1 MPLFNEKS
9 LIEDYFVE
17 QLQVRSGKRWRF
29 VVSDELERE
38 ATEEPLLTAAFIRAL
53 KRLNADICIGDD
65 EVKQVLNELKLRGS
79 GSEDAKKIL
88 NYFKDGVPVKFEKER
103 VVKYV
108 KLFNYDDFTKNDFVV
123 SRQITHQ
130 AADKQIRNDI
140 ILYVNG
146 IPLVNIECKNPASL
160 TETWY
165 NAFMQILGYE
175 RDVPELYKYIQLGIA
190 SDNKAKYFTTQPW
203 QQDGEPRYYEW
214 RDAGKDSIDSTIQM
228 LMPETLLNIIR
239 NYLFIR
245 IERGATTK
253 VVTRYMQY
261 RAAEQICNRV
271 LGNIEGK
278 TDKTKGLIWHWQG
291 SGKTLTMIFAANKLY
306 RHPALA
312 NPTVFFVVDREELE
326 TQLSDEFNALDIT
339 KPEVVDSIH
348 ALRRIIQHD
357 ECRGKRGIFITLIHK
372 FRPEE
377 LAELQKEL
385 DTLSKTRETIQTR
398 KNVLLF
404 IDEAHR
410 TQYGTLA
417 AQMKEILKNAQ
428 PYAFTGTPVA
438 KQGHDTYGEFS
449 YPPDEKYLDKYFMTD
464 SIEDGFT
471 LKIAYQPRL
480 EEDVH
485 LKKDML
491 EAFLEVN
498 IEEIPENLQEVVEE
512 KTKQRLNI
520 AKVYLENPDRIK
532 KVAQDIAE
540 HFKENLDGRFKAMV
554 VAVNRLSCVLYKR
567 ELNKL
572 LPKEYS
578 EVVMTY
584 DPIKDKKIKEIWDY
598 RNEEIER
605 NHGKDIEDIRKE
617 TITKYKEEQNPK
629 ILIVTDM
636 LLTGFDAPILQTMYL
651 DKPLKEHRLLQAI
664 ARTNRP
670 FKDLKEAGLII
681 DYVGILKEF
690 TRAFENYTK
699 EDISG
704 ILINTD
710 DLVKEFTQKLD
721 ETSALF
727 ADVPKDRY
735 DRETMT
741 QAFQTIT
748 SNEES
753 TKKFQANY
761 KRLRK
766 LFELLGP
773 HPIKLEKLRD
783 YTWLTQVYHYYLHET
798 RQEEGR
804 ENALAYKYFQKTL
817 KYVYKSTDVKGIDEQ
832 YPKIEFDADY
842 LKNLQEKLKTKEEKA
857 ANILFTLN
865 RFVIIDKQRNPI
877 YEGLAAKVERL
888 LNLWKEKTKKFD
900 KIYNEGAEIFQ
911 QIQAR
916 QARQKQLQFTNLQYA
931 ILLDMEKAI
940 PNAGDLT
947 KDTQELATLL
957 QPYLFRGWQ
966 YQQTAKKAVESTT
979 RRYLRKYIRQNNLSL
994 ADLETL
1000 YQKIIDSVKS
1010 YA

>member
-1 MPLFNEKS
+1 MPLFSEKS

-17 QLQVRSGKRWRF
+17 QLQLRSGGCWRF
-29 VVSDELERE
+29 VLADELERE
-38 ATEEPLLTAAFIRAL
+38 ATEEPLLTAAFIRAM
-53 KRLNADICIGDD
+53 KRLNKNIEIGDD

-108 KLFNYDDFTKNDFVV
+108 KLFDYDNVAKNDFVI

-130 AADKQIRNDI
+130 AGDKQIRNDI
-140 ILYVNG
+140 ILYING

-175 RDVPELYKYIQLGIA
+175 RDVPELYKYIQLGVA

-214 RDAGKDSIDSTIQM
+214 RDGCNDSIDSTIQM

-253 VVTRYMQY
+253 VATRYMQY
-261 RAAEQICNRV
+261 RAAEQISNRV

-306 RHPALA
+306 RNPALA
-312 NPTVFFVVDREELE
+312 NPTVFFVVDRQELE

-357 ECRGKRGIFITLIHK
+357 EYRGKRGIFITLIHK

-377 LAELQKEL
+377 LAALQKDLEN
-385 DTLSKTRETIQTR
+385 LSKARETIQNR

-417 AQMKEILKNAQ
+417 AQMKEILKSAQ

-449 YPPDEKYLDKYFMTD
+449 YLPDEKYLDKYFMTD

-512 KTKQRLNI
+512 KAKQKLNI

-532 KVAQDIAE
+532 MVAQDIAS
-540 HFKENLDGRFKAMV
+540 HFKENLDGKFKAMI
-554 VAVNRLSCVLYKR
+554 VAVNRLSCVRYKR
-567 ELNKL
+567 ELDLL

-584 DPIKDKKIKEIWDY
+584 NTLKDQKEIQNY
-598 RNEEIER
+598 FKETVQQ
-605 NHGKDIEDIRKE
+605 NHGKEIDDIRKE
-617 TITKYKEEQNPK
+617 TITKFKEEQNPR

-721 ETSALF
+721 ETTTLF
-727 ADVPKDRY
+727 AEVPKDRY
-735 DRETMT
+735 DRETMNK
-741 QAFQTIT
+741 AFQTVT
-748 SNEES
+748 TDEES

-773 HPIKLEKLRD
+773 HPIKLEKLKD
-783 YTWLTQVYHYYLHET
+783 YTWLSQVYNFYLHTT
-798 RQEEGR
+798 RQDIAK

-817 KYVYKSTDVKGIDEQ
+817 KYVYKSTDVKDIDEQ
-832 YPKIEFDADY
+832 YKTIEFDADY
-842 LKNLQEKLKTKEEKA
+842 LINLQEKLKSKEEKA

-877 YEGLAAKVERL
+877 YEDLADKVERL
-888 LNLWKEKTKKFD
+888 MKLWKEKTKEFE
-900 KIYNEGAEIFQ
+900 KIYNENAEIFRL
-911 QIQAR
+911 IQAR
-916 QARQKQLQFTNLQYA
+916 QERKKQLKFTDMQYA
-931 ILLDMEKAI
+931 ILLKMEKVL

-947 KDTQELATLL
+947 KDTQKLATIL
-957 QPYLFRGWQ
+957 QPYLFKGWQ
-966 YQQTAKKAVESTT
+966 YQQTAKKAVERET

-1000 YQKIIDSVKS
+1000 YERIIDSVKS

>member
-1 MPLFNEKS
+1 MPMFNEKS
-9 LIEDYFVE
+9 LIEDYLVE
-17 QLQVRSGKRWRF
+17 QLEKKGWRF
-29 VVSDELERE
+29 IFADDLERE
-38 ATEEPLLTAAFIRAL
+38 AQEEPLLTAAFIRAL
-53 KRLNADICIGDD
+53 KRLNANIGISDD

-79 GSEDAKKIL
+79 GSEDSKKIL
-88 NYFKDGVPVKFEKER
+88 DYFKDGVPIKFEKER

-108 KLFNYDDFTKNDFVV
+108 KLFDYENIPNNDFVV

-130 AADKQIRNDI
+130 AGDKQIRNDI

-165 NAFMQILGYE
+165 NAFMQILSYE
-175 RDVPELYKYIQLGIA
+175 RDVPELYKYIQIGVA
-190 SDNKAKYFTTQPW
+190 SDNKAKYFPTTPW

-214 RDAGKDSIDSTIQM
+214 RDGSKDSIDSTIQM

-253 VVTRYMQY
+253 VITRYMQY
-261 RAAEQICNRV
+261 RATEQISSRV
-271 LGNIEGK
+271 LNNIEGK
-278 TDKTKGLIWHWQG
+278 NPKNKGLIWHWQG

-306 RHPALA
+306 RHPELQ

-339 KPEVVDSIH
+339 KPEVVDSIY
-348 ALRRIIQHD
+348 ALRKIIQHD
-357 ECRGKRGIFITLIHK
+357 EYRGKRGIFITLIHK

-377 LAELQKEL
+377 LSELQKEL
-385 DTLSKTRETIQTR
+385 DVLSKTRETIQTR
-398 KNVLLF
+398 KNVILF

-417 AQMKEILKNAQ
+417 AQMNEILKNAEA
-428 PYAFTGTPVA
+428 YAFTGTPIA
-438 KQGHDTYGEFS
+438 KTGRDTYGQFS
-449 YPPDEKYLDKYFMTD
+449 YPPQEKYLDRYFMID

-485 LKKDML
+485 LKKEML
-491 EAFLEVN
+491 DTFIQVEF
-498 IEEIPENLQEVVEE
+498 EEIPEEYKEKTEE
-512 KTKQRLNI
+512 KIKQRLNLI
-520 AKVYLENPDRIK
+520 KVFLENDDRIK
-532 KVAQDIAE
+532 LVAQDIAV
-540 HFKENLDGRFKAMV
+540 HFKENLEGRFKAMV
-554 VAVNRLSCVLYKR
+554 VAVDRLACVRYKR
-567 ELNKL
+567 ELDKL

-578 EVVMTY
+578 EIVMTY
-584 DPIKDKKIKEIWDY
+584 NPLKDPKEIQDY
-598 RNEEIER
+598 LKEEIER
-605 NHGKDIEDIRKE
+605 NHGKEIDDIRKE
-617 TITKYKEEQNPK
+617 TITKFKEEQNPS

-670 FKDLKEAGLII
+670 YKDIKEAGLII

-690 TRAFENYTK
+690 TKAFENYTK
-699 EDISG
+699 EDITG

-721 ETSALF
+721 EITALF
-727 ADVPKDRY
+727 GDLTKEEPNRQ
-735 DRETMT
+735 TMLKT
-741 QAFQTIT
+741 FETIT
-748 SNEES
+748 SDEQN

-761 KRLRK
+761 RRLRK

-773 HPIKLEKLRD
+773 HPIKLEKLKD
-783 YTWLTQVYHYYLHET
+783 YTWLTQVYNFYLHET
-798 RQEEGR
+798 RQDLAK
-804 ENALAYKYFQKTL
+804 ENALAHKYFQKTL
-817 KYVYKSTDVKGIDEQ
+817 KYVYKSTEVTNIDQQ
-832 YPKIEFDADY
+832 YLTIQFDADY

-865 RFVIIDKQRNPI
+865 RFIIIDKQRNPV
-877 YEGLAAKVERL
+877 YESLTAKVERIL
-888 LNLWKEKTKKFD
+888 KLWKEKTKDFD
-900 KIYNEGAEIFQ
+900 KIYNESAQIFQ
-911 QIQAR
+911 QIQAL
-916 QARQKQLQFTNLQYA
+916 QARQKELLFSDLQYA
-931 ILLDMEKAI
+931 ILLNMEKAI
-940 PNAGDLT
+940 PTNGDLT
-947 KDTQELATLL
+947 KDTQELTSLL
-957 QPYLFRGWQ
+957 QPYLFKGWQ
-966 YQQTAKKAVESTT
+966 YQQTAKKAVERET
-979 RRYLRKYIRQNNLSL
+979 RRYLRKYIRLNNLSL

-1000 YQKIIDSVKS
+1000 YVKIIDSVKT

>member
-17 QLQVRSGKRWRF
+17 QLQKRSGNRWKF
-29 VVSDELERE
+29 VSSEALERE
-38 ATEEPLLTAAFIRAL
+38 STEEPLLTPAFIRAL
-53 KRLNADICIGDD
+53 KSLNRDIGIGDD
-65 EVKQVLNELKLRGS
+65 EVKQVLNELKLRTS
-79 GSEDAKKIL
+79 GSEDSKKIL
-88 NYFKDGVPVKFEKER
+88 NYFKDGVPIKFEKER

-108 KLFNYDDFTKNDFVV
+108 KLFEYENVANNDFVV

-130 AADKQIRNDI
+130 AGDKQIRNDI
-140 ILYVNG
+140 ILYING

-175 RDVPELYKYIQLGIA
+175 KDVPELYKYIQIGVA
-190 SDNKAKYFTTQPW
+190 SDNKAKYFPTTPW
-203 QQDGEPRYYEW
+203 QQDGEPKYYEW
-214 RDAGKDSIDSTIQM
+214 RETSKDSIDSTIEM

-253 VVTRYMQY
+253 VITRYMQY
-261 RAAEQICNRV
+261 RAAEQISNRV
-271 LGNIEGK
+271 LNNIEGK
-278 TDKTKGLIWHWQG
+278 DAKNKGLIWHWQG

-306 RHPALA
+306 RHKELQ
-312 NPTVFFVVDREELE
+312 NPTIFFVVDREELE

-348 ALRRIIQHD
+348 ALRKIIQHD
-357 ECRGKRGIFITLIHK
+357 ENRGKRGIFITLIHK

-377 LAELQKEL
+377 LSELQKEL
-385 DTLSKTRETIQTR
+385 DALSQTRETIQTR
-398 KNVLLF
+398 KNVILF

-417 AQMKEILKNAQ
+417 AQMNELLKNAEA
-428 PYAFTGTPVA
+428 YAFTGTPVA
-438 KQGHDTYGEFS
+438 KQGHDTYGQFS
-449 YPPDEKYLDKYFMTD
+449 YPPEEKYLDKYFMTD

-491 EAFLEVN
+491 ETFLEVN

-512 KTKQRLNI
+512 KAKQKLNI

-532 KVAQDIAE
+532 KVAQDIAT

-554 VAVNRLSCVLYKR
+554 VAVNRLSCVRYKR
-567 ELNKL
+567 ELDRL

-584 DPIKDKKIKEIWDY
+584 NPLKDQKEIQDY
-598 RNEEIER
+598 FKETIQQ
-605 NHGKDIEDIRKE
+605 NHGKEIEDIRKE
-617 TITKYKEEQNPK
+617 TVTKFKEEQNPK

-699 EDISG
+699 EDITG

-721 ETSALF
+721 ETTALF

-735 DRETMT
+735 DRETMNK
-741 QAFQTIT
+741 AFQTIT
-748 SNEES
+748 SNEEN

-773 HPIKLEKLRD
+773 HPIKLEKLKD
-783 YTWLTQVYHYYLHET
+783 YTWLTQVYNFYLHET
-798 RQEEGR
+798 RQDVAK

-817 KYVYKSTDVKGIDEQ
+817 KYVYKSTEVKGIDKQ
-832 YPKIEFDADY
+832 YPTIEFDADY
-842 LKNLQEKLKTKEEKA
+842 LINLQEKLKTKEERA

-865 RFVIIDKQRNPI
+865 RFVIIDKQRNPV

-888 LNLWKEKTKKFD
+888 LNLWKEKTKNFD

-916 QARQKQLQFTNLQYA
+916 QARQKQLQFSNLQYA
-931 ILLDMEKAI
+931 ILLNMEKAL
-940 PNAGDLT
+940 PNNGDLT
-947 KDTQELATLL
+947 KDTQELASLL
-957 QPYLFRGWQ
+957 QPYLFKGWQ
-966 YQQTAKKAVESTT
+966 YQQTAKKAVEQET
-979 RRYLRKYIRQNNLSL
+979 RRYLRRKYVSQNHLTLAEMDSL
-994 ADLETL
+994 YE
-1000 YQKIIDSVKS
+1000 KIIDDVKS

>member
-1 MPLFNEKS
+1 MPLFSEKS

-17 QLQVRSGKRWRF
+17 QLVERSGKRWKF
-29 VVSDELERE
+29 VAADELERE

-88 NYFKDGVPVKFEKER
+88 NYLKDGVPVKFEKER

-108 KLFNYDDFTKNDFVV
+108 KLFDYDKVAANDFVV

-175 RDVPELYKYIQLGIA
+175 RDVPELYKYIQLGVA

-203 QQDGEPRYYEW
+203 QQNGEPRYYEW

-261 RAAEQICNRV
+261 RAAEQISNRV

-278 TDKTKGLIWHWQG
+278 TDKTKGLVWHWQG

-306 RHPALA
+306 RHPTLA

-326 TQLSDEFNALDIT
+326 GQLSDEFNALDIT

-357 ECRGKRGIFITLIHK
+357 EYRGKRGIFITLIHK

-385 DTLSKTRETIQTR
+385 DTLSKTRETIQNR
-398 KNVLLF
+398 KNVILF

-498 IEEIPENLQEVVEE
+498 IEEIPENLQDVVEE
-512 KTKQRLNI
+512 KAKQKLNI

-540 HFKENLDGRFKAMV
+540 HFKENLDGRFKAIV
-554 VAVNRLSCVLYKR
+554 VAVNRLSCVRYKR
-567 ELNKL
+567 ELDKL
-572 LPKEYS
+572 LPKEAS

-584 DPIKDKKIKEIWDY
+584 NPLKDPKEIQDY
-598 RNEEIER
+598 LKEEISR

-617 TITKYKEEQNPK
+617 TITRFKEEQNPK
-629 ILIVTDM
+629 ILVVTDM

-721 ETSALF
+721 ETTQLF
-727 ADVPKDRY
+727 ADVPKDQY
-735 DRETMT
+735 DRETMNK
-741 QAFQTIT
+741 AFQTIT
-748 SNEES
+748 TSEEA

-773 HPIKLEKLRD
+773 HPIKLEKLKD
-783 YTWLTQVYHYYLHET
+783 YAWLTQIYNFYLHET
-798 RQEEGR
+798 RQDLAK

-832 YPKIEFDADY
+832 YPQIEFDANY

-865 RFVIIDKQRNPI
+865 RFVKVDEQRNPI
-877 YEGLAAKVERL
+877 YEDLADKVERL
-888 LNLWKEKTKKFD
+888 LKLWKEKTKNFE
-900 KIYNEGAEIFQ
+900 KIYNDSAEIFQ

-916 QARQKQLQFTNLQYA
+916 QARQKQLQFTNMQYA
-931 ILLDMEKAI
+931 ILLDMEKTI
-940 PNAGDLT
+940 PNPGDLT
-947 KDTQELATLL
+947 KDTQELATQL
-957 QPYLFRGWQ
+957 QPYLFKGWQ

>member
-9 LIEDYFVE
+9 LIEDYFIE
-17 QLQVRSGKRWRF
+17 QLQKRSEKRWRF
-29 VVSDELERE
+29 VSSETLERE
-38 ATEEPLLTAAFIRAL
+38 STEEPLLTAAFIRAL
-53 KRLNADICIGDD
+53 KSLNKDIGIGDD

-79 GSEDAKKIL
+79 GSEDSKKIL
-88 NYFKDGVPVKFEKER
+88 NYFKDGVPIKFEKER
-103 VVKYV
+103 VVKYI
-108 KLFNYDDFTKNDFVV
+108 KLFDYGTIANNDFVI

-130 AADKQIRNDI
+130 TGDKQIRNDI

-175 RDVPELYKYIQLGIA
+175 RDVPELYKYIQIGVA
-190 SDNKAKYFTTQPW
+190 SDNKAKYFPTTPW

-214 RDAGKDSIDSTIQM
+214 RDSSKDAIDSTIQM

-245 IERGATTK
+245 IERGSTTK
-253 VVTRYMQY
+253 VITRYMQY
-261 RAAEQICNRV
+261 RAAEQISSRV
-271 LGNIEGK
+271 LNNIEGK
-278 TDKTKGLIWHWQG
+278 DAKNKGLVWHWQG

-306 RHPALA
+306 RHPELQ

-326 TQLSDEFNALDIT
+326 TQLSDEFNVLDIT

-348 ALRRIIQHD
+348 ALRKIIQHD
-357 ECRGKRGIFITLIHK
+357 EYRGKRGIFITLIHK

-385 DTLSKTRETIQTR
+385 DNLSKTRETIQTR
-398 KNVLLF
+398 KNVILF

-464 SIEDGFT
+464 SIQDGFT

-491 EAFLEVN
+491 EGFLEVN
-498 IEEIPENLQEVVEE
+498 LEEIPENLQEVVEE
-512 KTKQRLNI
+512 KAKQKLNI

-532 KVAQDIAE
+532 KVAEDIAA

-554 VAVNRLSCVLYKR
+554 VAVNRLSCVRYKR
-567 ELNKL
+567 ELDRL

-584 DPIKDKKIKEIWDY
+584 NPLKDQKEIQDY
-598 RNEEIER
+598 YKETVQQ

-617 TITKYKEEQNPK
+617 TVTKFKEEPTPK

-721 ETSALF
+721 ETTALF

-735 DRETMT
+735 DRETMNK
-741 QAFQTIT
+741 AFQTIT
-748 SNEES
+748 SDEEH

-773 HPIKLEKLRD
+773 HPIKLEKLKD
-783 YTWLTQVYHYYLHET
+783 YAWLTQVYNFYLHET
-798 RQEEGR
+798 RQGCSKR
-804 ENALAYKYFQKTL
+804 KRACIQIL
-817 KYVYKSTDVKGIDEQ
+817 
-832 YPKIEFDADY
+832 PKNTQIR
-842 LKNLQEKLKTKEEKA
+842 LQ
-857 ANILFTLN
+857 IN
-865 RFVIIDKQRNPI
+865 RRQRH
-877 YEGLAAKVERL
+877 R
-888 LNLWKEKTKKFD
+888 
-900 KIYNEGAEIFQ
+900 
-911 QIQAR
+911 R
-916 QARQKQLQFTNLQYA
+916 
-931 ILLDMEKAI
+931 AI
-940 PNAGDLT
+940 PKN
-947 KDTQELATLL
+947 
-957 QPYLFRGWQ
+957 R
-966 YQQTAKKAVESTT
+966 V
-979 RRYLRKYIRQNNLSL
+979 
-994 ADLETL
+994 
-1000 YQKIIDSVKS
+1000 
-1010 YA
+1010 

>member
-1 MPLFNEKS
+1 MPLFNEKT
-9 LIEDYFVE
+9 LVENYFVE
-17 QLQVRSGKRWRF
+17 QLQERSGKRWRF
-29 VVSDELERE
+29 VSADELERE
-38 ATEEPLLTAAFIRAL
+38 SQEEPLLTPAFTRAL
-53 KRLNADICIGDD
+53 KRLNKDIGIGDD

-88 NYFKDGVPVKFEKER
+88 NYLKDGVPVKFEKER

-108 KLFNYDDFTKNDFVV
+108 KLFDYDNMANNDFVI

-130 AADKQIRNDI
+130 SGDKQIRNDI

-165 NAFMQILGYE
+165 NAFTQILSYE
-175 RDVPELYKYIQLGIA
+175 QDVPELYKYIQIGVA
-190 SDNKAKYFTTQPW
+190 SDNKAKYFPTQPW

-214 RDAGKDSIDSTIQM
+214 RNASKDSIDSTIQM

-245 IERGATTK
+245 IERGKTTK
-253 VVTRYMQY
+253 VITRYMQY
-261 RAAEQICNRV
+261 RAAEKITNRV
-271 LGNIEGK
+271 IGNIEGK
-278 TDKTKGLIWHWQG
+278 TTKTKGLIWHWQG

-306 RHPALA
+306 RHPALQ
-312 NPTVFFVVDREELE
+312 NPTIFFVVDREELE

-357 ECRGKRGIFITLIHK
+357 EHRGKRGIFITLIHK

-377 LAELQKEL
+377 LTELQKEL
-385 DTLSKTRETIQTR
+385 NNLSKTRETIQTR
-398 KNVLLF
+398 RNVILF

-438 KQGHDTYGEFS
+438 KQGHDTYSEFS

-498 IEEIPENLQEVVEE
+498 REEIPEDLQEIVDE
-512 KTKQRLNI
+512 KAKQKLNI
-520 AKVYLENPDRIK
+520 AKVYLENPDRIR
-532 KVAQDIAE
+532 KVAQDIAA
-540 HFKENLDGRFKAMV
+540 HFKENLDGKFKAIV
-554 VAVNRLSCVLYKR
+554 VAVNRLSCIRYKR
-567 ELNKL
+567 ELDKL

-584 DPIKDKKIKEIWDY
+584 NPLKDQKEIQDY
-598 RNEEIER
+598 LKEEINR
-605 NHGKDIEDIRKE
+605 NHGKDIENIRKE
-617 TITKYKEEQNPK
+617 TITRFKEEQNPK

-670 FKDLKEAGLII
+670 YKDLKEAGLII

-699 EDISG
+699 EDITG

-710 DLVKEFTQKLD
+710 DLAKEFTQKID
-721 ETSALF
+721 ETTMLF
-727 ADVPKDRY
+727 ADVPRDRY
-735 DRETMT
+735 DRETMNK
-741 QAFQTIT
+741 AFQTIT
-748 SNEES
+748 TSEEA

-773 HPIKLEKLRD
+773 HPIKLEKLN
-783 YTWLTQVYHYYLHET
+783 YAWLTQIYNFYLHEN
-798 RQEEGR
+798 RQD
-804 ENALAYKYFQKTL
+804 LA
-817 KYVYKSTDVKGIDEQ
+817 
-832 YPKIEFDADY
+832 
-842 LKNLQEKLKTKEEKA
+842 KE
-857 ANILFTLN
+857 TH
-865 RFVIIDKQRNPI
+865 
-877 YEGLAAKVERL
+877 
-888 LNLWKEKTKKFD
+888 
-900 KIYNEGAEIFQ
+900 
-911 QIQAR
+911 
-916 QARQKQLQFTNLQYA
+916 
-931 ILLDMEKAI
+931 
-940 PNAGDLT
+940 
-947 KDTQELATLL
+947 
-957 QPYLFRGWQ
+957 
-966 YQQTAKKAVESTT
+966 
-979 RRYLRKYIRQNNLSL
+979 
-994 ADLETL
+994 
-1000 YQKIIDSVKS
+1000 
-1010 YA
+1010 

>member
-9 LIEDYFVE
+9 LIEDYFIE
-17 QLQVRSGKRWRF
+17 QLQVRSGRRWRF
-29 VVSDELERE
+29 VGTDELERE
-38 ATEEPLLTAAFIRAL
+38 ATDEPLLTSAFIRAL
-53 KRLNADICIGDD
+53 KSLNKDICIGDD
-65 EVKQVLNELKLRGS
+65 EIKQVLNELKLRGS
-79 GSEDAKKIL
+79 GSEDSKKIL
-88 NYFKDGVPVKFEKER
+88 NYFKDGVPIKFEKER
-103 VVKYV
+103 VVKYI
-108 KLFNYDDFTKNDFVV
+108 KLFDYETIANNDFVV

-130 AADKQIRNDI
+130 AGDKPIRNDI

-175 RDVPELYKYIQLGIA
+175 RDVPELYKYIQLGVA
-190 SDNKAKYFTTQPW
+190 SDNKAKYFPTTPW

-214 RDAGKDSIDSTIQM
+214 RDGGRDSIESTIEM

-253 VVTRYMQY
+253 VITRYMQY
-261 RAAEQICNRV
+261 RAAEQISNRV
-271 LGNIEGK
+271 LNNIEGK
-278 TDKTKGLIWHWQG
+278 NAKNKGLIWHWQG

-306 RHPALA
+306 RHPELR

-326 TQLSDEFNALDIT
+326 GQLSDEFNALDIT

-348 ALRRIIQHD
+348 ALRKIIQHD
-357 ECRGKRGIFITLIHK
+357 EYRGKRGIFITLIHK

-377 LAELQKEL
+377 LSELQKEL

-398 KNVLLF
+398 KNVILF

-417 AQMKEILKNAQ
+417 AQMKEILKNAEA
-428 PYAFTGTPVA
+428 YAFTGTPVA
-438 KQGHDTYGEFS
+438 KQGHDTYGQFS
-449 YPPDEKYLDKYFMTD
+449 YPPEEKYLDKYFMTD

-512 KTKQRLNI
+512 KAKQRLNI

-532 KVAQDIAE
+532 KVAQDIAA
-540 HFKENLDGRFKAMV
+540 HFRENLDGRFKAMV
-554 VAVNRLSCVLYKR
+554 VAVNRLSCVRYKR
-567 ELNKL
+567 ELDRL

-584 DPIKDKKIKEIWDY
+584 NPLKDPKEIQDY
-598 RNEEIER
+598 FKETIQQ
-605 NHGKDIEDIRKE
+605 NHGKEIEDIRKE
-617 TITKYKEEQNPK
+617 TVTKFKEEPNPR

-636 LLTGFDAPILQTMYL
+636 LLTGFDVPILQTMYL

-721 ETSALF
+721 ETTAFF
-727 ADVPKDRY
+727 ADVPKDQY
-735 DRETMT
+735 DRETMNK
-741 QAFQTIT
+741 AFQTI
-748 SNEES
+748 SSGEENA
-753 TKKFQANY
+753 KKFQANY

-783 YTWLTQVYHYYLHET
+783 YNWLTQVYHYYLHET
-798 RQEEGR
+798 RQEEGK
-804 ENALAYKYFQKTL
+804 ENVLAYKYFQKTL
-817 KYVYKSTDVKGIDEQ
+817 KYVYKSTEVKGIDEQ
-832 YPKIEFDADY
+832 YPTIEFDADY
-842 LKNLQEKLKTKEEKA
+842 LINLQEKLKTKEERA

-931 ILLDMEKAI
+931 ILLNMEKAI
-940 PNAGDLT
+940 PNHGDLT
-947 KDTQELATLL
+947 PDTQELAILL
-957 QPYLFRGWQ
+957 QPYLFKGWQ
-966 YQQTAKKAVESTT
+966 YQQTAKKSVEQET
-979 RRYLRKYIRQNNLSL
+979 RRYLRRKYVSQNQI
-994 ADLETL
+994 TL
-1000 YQKIIDSVKS
+1000 TEMDALYEKIIDDVKS